1 MSDTKKISYEEI
13 AKELLIT
20 YLEQYKADELKS
32 PIKAATVIAEMYR
45 IILNRI
51 SQEKVQEVPESNLGT
66 EDQEGAVKFYR
77 FLLNYRS

>member
-1 MSDTKKISYEEI
+1 MSDKKRINYEEI

-20 YLEQYKADELKS
+20 YLEEYKVDELKN
-32 PIKAATVIAEMYR
+32 PIEAAAIIAEMYR

-51 SQEKVQEVPESNLGT
+51 SQDENEEVPELNAGN

-77 FLLNYRS
+77 FLLNYNV